1 MEMVPALQKMLEVIS
16 SDKNNM
22 FNKNLGSD

>member
-16 SDKNNM
+16 GDKNNM